1 MFSILLASIIL
12 YKAVIDRQRRLDE
25 SHILPYQETDEQAE
39 DWISKYQKEP
49 VVQAQD
55 ASPAALLQH
64 VPKATYEAMFRHQHG
79 SSQAPQPHVEKGL
92 VSAASIV
99 LDQRTEEA
107 NKNKANEM
115 LADLQ
120 TAGPSA
126 PLAANQ
132 ALVEPPSSSVPLP
145 TNSEVHPPAVDDL
158 EF

>member
-1 MFSILLASIIL
+1 
-12 YKAVIDRQRRLDE
+12 
-25 SHILPYQETDEQAE
+25 
-39 DWISKYQKEP
+39 
-49 VVQAQD
+49 
-55 ASPAALLQH
+55 QH

-79 SSQAPQPHVEKGL
+79 SAEAPQPQIDSGL
-92 VSAASIV
+92 ISAASIV
-99 LDQRTEEA
+99 LDQRTQEA

-120 TAGPSA
+120 PAGPSA

-132 ALVEPPSSSVPLP
+132 ALVEPSSSSVPLP